1 MYDITYKQTTIS
13 HDYELEQWWSFE
25 DLLIGLTH
33 NNVVWLTKIEKEL
46 AETT

>member
-25 DLLIGLTH
+25 DLTH
-33 NNVVWLTKIEKEL
+33 NNVVWLTKVEKEL